1 MRPTWFLYIFT
12 LGLVS
17 CSKIFPPKNEAQI
30 NSETSQSQNSSQNS
44 SATSLASIP
53 AAPSASSNPT
63 GVSLLHSLPKIP
75 SQEGPERFYVTS
87 FANKAD
93 DKAHSELMKKTPAVD
108 VIVEGDHKSDGAH
121 FCFSNE
127 GNSVGVDCARP
138 RQDSE
143 TLSQIKG
150 VQDSGSGKQALYL
163 SALQF
168 MFKSSEKDSALS
180 KVVFEGASVEKA
192 PLSFN
197 PQTGDLNNVPENKKI
212 KISYGASCKLSDEN
226 AVGFDSLSPALGKE
240 FYLSGVWSFARTKR
254 KVFAE
259 EQLSQEED
267 RCSDSDGKSDWYC
280 HLFVD
285 KAHVWYAAIFPLL
298 YKNPPSGEM
307 GVGHRQYPSQIV
319 TSAGVEGIA
328 SAEQA
333 TFGMYSSSPD
343 VKGFVKTPEIGKV
356 DSKGVLLKDWEST
369 FITGLCLKGYR
380 LEKNNA
386 GEMTKVPFMEAFRA
400 ELRSPALKVLR

>member
-1 MRPTWFLYIFT
+1 MRPKWFLYIFT

-44 SATSLASIP
+44 SAALLASVP
-53 AAPSASSNPT
+53 AVPGASVPK
-63 GVSLLHSLPKIP
+63 GVILLHSFPKIP
-75 SQEGPERFYVTS
+75 DQEGSERFYVTS

-93 DKAHSELMKKTPAVD
+93 DKMHSELMNKKPV
-108 VIVEGDHKSDGAH
+108 VEVLIEGDHKSDGAH
-121 FCFSNE
+121 YCFSNE

-138 RQDSE
+138 RQISE

-150 VQDSGSGKQALYL
+150 VQDSGSGKQPLYL

-192 PLSFN
+192 PLSFQ
-197 PQTGDLNNVPENKKI
+197 PQTGELNNVPGNKKI
-212 KISYGASCKLSDEN
+212 TISYGASCKLSDEN

-280 HLFVD
+280 HLFID

-298 YKNPPSGEM
+298 YKNPTSGEM

-356 DSKGVLLKDWEST
+356 DSNGVLLKDWEST

>member
-1 MRPTWFLYIFT
+1 MRPTWFLSIFT

-44 SATSLASIP
+44 SVASIASVP

-63 GVSLLHSLPKIP
+63 GVSLLHSLPKSP

-93 DKAHSELMKKTPAVD
+93 DKAHSELMKKSPAVD

-121 FCFSNE
+121 YCFSNE

-150 VQDSGSGKQALYL
+150 VQDSGSGKQTLYL

-180 KVVFEGASVEKA
+180 KVSLFSRA
-192 PLSFN
+192 
-197 PQTGDLNNVPENKKI
+197 NVNQ
-212 KISYGASCKLSDEN
+212 EN

-298 YKNPPSGEM
+298 YKNPTSGEM
-307 GVGHRQYPSQIV
+307 GVGHRQYPSHIV